1 MTYAIKVKLTE
12 GTAFLSAFS
21 VREDERHHAVEARWV
36 RDQAKAL
43 RFATEFRAE
52 LLAELV
58 VSWCCVE
65 EARVVE
71 VAA

>member
-21 VREDERHHAVEARWV
+21 VEEDEGHHTVAARWV
-36 RDQAKAL
+36 KDQAKAMH
-43 RFATEFRAE
+43 FSTEFRAE
-52 LLAELV
+52 SLAELV